1 MFEFADRICF
11 TKAVYYS
18 MKQIPLYKPFKDGTG
33 GMGKFAPETGFLDLY
48 DDEGCCAHHL
58 AIGRGFVETMLPK
71 LFGGGKKV
79 TMIGG
84 MICTG
89 RYAMPV
95 FRAARQWMWGRWT

>member
-1 MFEFADRICF
+1 MKRGRKMFEFADRICF

-71 LFGGGKKV
+71 LFGGGKKKL
-79 TMIGG
+79 
-84 MICTG
+84 
-89 RYAMPV
+89 
-95 FRAARQWMWGRWT
+95 Q